1 MQPGEAAR
9 LEGEARQ
16 LAPQQD
22 DGIAIDQ
29 DGFEE
34 TALLLPGVMELLRL
48 LLMVSHGSHRTG
60 EDLDDSAER
69 RGLQV
74 AHDLLAVEDGV
85 RVGQVAVVERLEVV
99 LLPVGG
105 DGVDDLVEVQVLE
118 TGRRQRGQRLPPL
131 PGKENAVE
139 LIERDGRRLH
149 RNAIRK
155 GVCG

>member
-1 MQPGEAAR
+1 MGEVALQPGEAAR

-22 DGIAIDQ
+22 DGIAINQ

-34 TALLLPGVMELLRL
+34 AALLLPGVMELLRL
-48 LLMVSHGSHRTG
+48 FLMAPHGPHRTG

-85 RVGQVAVVERLEVV
+85 RVV
-99 LLPVGG
+99 
-105 DGVDDLVEVQVLE
+105 
-118 TGRRQRGQRLPPL
+118 
-131 PGKENAVE
+131 
-139 LIERDGRRLH
+139 
-149 RNAIRK
+149 
-155 GVCG
+155 